1 MDTEPIA
8 VALKFGF
15 LAVLYLFLLW
25 VARSAYRELRRTS
38 GAGARGDGDPP
49 TIGPGGAPP
58 PPTPGSSP
66 RRGAAST
73 RGSASTSSA
82 GISIGR
88 SSDADVRIEDRFAS
102 GVHARVYSRGA
113 NYYVEDM
120 NSTNGTF
127 LNGGRLNGE
136 AQLND
141 LDEVRIGN
149 TEFRFE
155 LDVPGGDRERH
166 RC

>member
-15 LAVLYLFLLW
+15 LAVLYLFLFW
-25 VARSAYRELRRTS
+25 VARSAFRELRRTTAPAPEAT
-38 GAGARGDGDPP
+38 GFHQV
-49 TIGPGGAPP
+49 GPGGRAAATDASLVGPRGGGRE
-58 PPTPGSSP
+58 PGD
-66 RRGAAST
+66 RFDLFG
-73 RGSASTSSA
+73 

-88 SSDADVRIEDRFAS
+88 SADADVRIEDRYAS

-155 LDVPGGDRERH
+155 LDIPGG
-166 RC
+166 

>member
-25 VARSAYRELRRTS
+25 VARSAFRELRTTTAPAPEAT
-38 GAGARGDGDPP
+38 GIHP
-49 TIGPGGAPP
+49 IGPGGRAAA
-58 PPTPGSSP
+58 TDAWLVATKGGGLDPGE
-66 RRGAAST
+66 RFDLFG
-73 RGSASTSSA
+73 

-113 NYYVEDM
+113 HYYVEDM

-127 LNGGRLNGE
+127 LNGRQLNGE
-136 AQLND
+136 APLND
-141 LDEVRIGN
+141 LDEVRIGG

-155 LDVPGGDRERH
+155 LDVPGG
-166 RC
+166 

>member
-25 VARSAYRELRRTS
+25 VARSAWRELRTTTTPAPEAT
-38 GAGARGDGDPP
+38 GIHP
-49 TIGPGGAPP
+49 IGPGGRAAP
-58 PPTPGSSP
+58 TD
-66 RRGAAST
+66 AWLVA
-73 RGSASTSSA
+73 TSGGGLEA
-82 GISIGR
+82 GERFDLFGGISIGR

-136 AQLND
+136 AKLND
-141 LDEVRIGN
+141 LDEVRVGN

-155 LDVPGGDRERH
+155 LDVPDS
-166 RC
+166 